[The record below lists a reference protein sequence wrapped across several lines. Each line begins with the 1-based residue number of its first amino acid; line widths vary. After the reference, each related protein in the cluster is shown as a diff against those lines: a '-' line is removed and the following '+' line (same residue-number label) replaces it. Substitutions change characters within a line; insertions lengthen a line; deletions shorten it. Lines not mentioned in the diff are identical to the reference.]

1 MVKSIRWRIALPYIA
16 LVLVAA
22 LGLGLYLSDFMRDA
36 YLRDIEGQLLS
47 EARLVADALAPVLD
61 QGESGTTLDESAK
74 RYSALT
80 GSRITVVASDGVVI
94 GESHENRAGMDNH
107 LYRVEIQ
114 DALRSGSGASIRYSL
129 TLGYELLYVAAPV
142 RSGDQ
147 VLGVVRLALPLRQIQ
162 FHVSGLRLAVIVAAL
177 VTAFGAAAL
186 AMWIADRITRPVR
199 QLTEVMRRMETGD
212 LSARVL
218 PTTGDEVGALC
229 LAFNNMAARQRQAM
243 DELSREK
250 SRLETILQN
259 TINGILITDGEGR
272 VRLINPAAERLLA
285 ADARTALGQ
294 TFAQVARNHRII
306 AVWERCFEQRLQQ
319 AGPVEVDARSLYLQ
333 VVVVPLPGKEEG
345 ACLVILQDLS
355 QTRRLQT
362 ARRDLVANVSHELR
376 TPLASLKA
384 LTETLRDGALDDPPA
399 ATRFLDQ
406 LNGQVD
412 DLTQIVD
419 ELVELTRIESGQV
432 PLRLAPVMVADVVNA
447 VLQRLA
453 PQAERA
459 GLVIASRIPA
469 DLPAILAD
477 RDRIGQVTTNLLHNA
492 IKFTPRGG
500 RVEVEAAVQAS
511 EVVVSVHD
519 TGIGISAESL
529 PRVFERF
536 YKVDRS
542 RTEGGTGLGLAIAK
556 HIVQAHGGRIWVESR
571 EGEGST
577 FSFAVPRADGGD

>member
-1 MVKSIRWRIALPYIA
+1 
-16 LVLVAA
+16 
-22 LGLGLYLSDFMRDA
+22 
-36 YLRDIEGQLLS
+36 
-47 EARLVADALAPVLD
+47 
-61 QGESGTTLDESAK
+61 
-74 RYSALT
+74 
-80 GSRITVVASDGVVI
+80 
-94 GESHENRAGMDNH
+94 
-107 LYRVEIQ
+107 
-114 DALRSGSGASIRYSL
+114 
-129 TLGYELLYVAAPV
+129 
-142 RSGDQ
+142 
-147 VLGVVRLALPLRQIQ
+147 
-162 FHVSGLRLAVIVAAL
+162 
-177 VTAFGAAAL
+177 
-186 AMWIADRITRPVR
+186 
-199 QLTEVMRRMETGD
+199 
-212 LSARVL
+212 
-218 PTTGDEVGALC
+218 
-229 LAFNNMAARQRQAM
+229 
-243 DELSREK
+243 
-250 SRLETILQN
+250 
-259 TINGILITDGEGR
+259 
-272 VRLINPAAERLLA
+272 
-285 ADARTALGQ
+285 
-294 TFAQVARNHRII
+294 
-306 AVWERCFEQRLQQ
+306 
-319 AGPVEVDARSLYLQ
+319 
-333 VVVVPLPGKEEG
+333 
-345 ACLVILQDLS
+345 VILQDLS